1 MVRRFLISSW
11 SNAGSIAVCDM
22 GRKTSP
28 LREVNLEAGKP
39 FVDQAIKRLTL
50 EIQHSRKLGCT
61 VLKIIHGYG
70 SSGTGGRIRTESR
83 KYLTKLK
90 TKGEIQDYIQGEN
103 FSIFEEAT
111 RQAFI
116 RCDDLRQDR
125 DLDRHN
131 NGVTFIIL

>member
-1 MVRRFLISSW
+1 
-11 SNAGSIAVCDM
+11 M